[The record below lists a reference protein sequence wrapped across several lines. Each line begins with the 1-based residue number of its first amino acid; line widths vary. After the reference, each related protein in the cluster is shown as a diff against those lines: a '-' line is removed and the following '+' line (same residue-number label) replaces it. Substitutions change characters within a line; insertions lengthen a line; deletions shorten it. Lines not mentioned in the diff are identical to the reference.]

1 LVLAPKTDAISLA
14 TFFFGNTDL
23 HFPVDLRVQIRNLE
37 VGMEMKS
44 SVMNGEQKVGISM
57 EQGTGRRT

>member
-14 TFFFGNTDL
+14 TLGFRQYRPSFFLIDSQG
-23 HFPVDLRVQIRNLE
+23 NLE

-44 SVMNGEQKVGISM
+44 LGVMNGERFAAKLSM
-57 EQGTGRRT
+57 

>member
-14 TFFFGNTDL
+14 TLGFRQYRPSF
-23 HFPVDLRVQIRNLE
+23 FPVDLQGNLE

-44 SVMNGEQKVGISM
+44 LGVMNEGAFCCEAKYV
-57 EQGTGRRT
+57 RT